1 MAWCTYPRNETLY
14 TNNSPFTSYTTL
26 TPHSDSR
33 SDFPLRD
40 VTKFNIRTY
49 KIIATCIERYRAT
62 GSVFFFS
69 GPLGGEISPP
79 RFQISPQNNNT
90 FNPIDTKLH
99 IGMAQ
104 KRLTVYFSKA
114 SSSGTTQQA
123 QCTVSDSEA
132 QDSLE
137 CTLCT
142 KTHCDSDSDSSS
154 EWLSILFKLGVRKR

>member
-1 MAWCTYPRNETLY
+1 M
-14 TNNSPFTSYTTL
+14 SPSSIYVRIKSL
-26 TPHSDSR
+26 
-33 SDFPLRD
+33 LR
-40 VTKFNIRTY
+40 VLS
-49 KIIATCIERYRAT
+49 ATALRA
-62 GSVFFFS
+62 VFFFS

-79 RFQISPQNNNT
+79 KFQISPQNNNT
-90 FNPIDTKLH
+90 FNPVDTKLH

-154 EWLSILFKLGVRKR
+154 QSGSQSSSNSESESDDPAPPPLKVPKVVSRGSKSTTMDRYHTGKRGDME